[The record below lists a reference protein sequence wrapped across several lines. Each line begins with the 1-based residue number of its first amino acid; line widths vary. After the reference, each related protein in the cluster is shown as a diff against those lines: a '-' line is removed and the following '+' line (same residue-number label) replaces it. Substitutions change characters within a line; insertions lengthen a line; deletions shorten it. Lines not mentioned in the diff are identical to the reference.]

1 MEEEEEEEELREMKF
16 KLTSLR
22 AMQTVRAMDIAEGP
36 LEELWR
42 RE

>member
-1 MEEEEEEEELREMKF
+1 MEEELRQMNF
-16 KLTSLR
+16 NLTYLR
-22 AMQTVRAMDIAEGP
+22 AMQIVRAMDIAEGP